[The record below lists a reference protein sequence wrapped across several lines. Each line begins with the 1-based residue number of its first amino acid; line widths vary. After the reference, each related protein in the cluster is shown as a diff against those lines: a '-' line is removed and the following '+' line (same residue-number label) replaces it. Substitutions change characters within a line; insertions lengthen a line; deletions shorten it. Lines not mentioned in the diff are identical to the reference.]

1 MSSFLI
7 VLGKNSYHNLWAN
20 YSFGISGRHIIYIM
34 KGFGFPGRPVGP
46 NNNSTPSYRADT
58 SKQKSELIFVL
69 KKSEQL
75 WNDDKC
81 EESKQK
87 LS

>member
-1 MSSFLI
+1 
-7 VLGKNSYHNLWAN
+7 
-20 YSFGISGRHIIYIM
+20 M
-34 KGFGFPGRPVGP
+34 KGFGFPGKAVGP

-87 LS
+87 FS